1 MRVAGDRPRAAL
13 MTHGTGQGLSLHTS
27 VRDKI
32 KKSSAIRASQE
43 DALPRPLVTPG
54 AHSAAQAPEVA
65 RPPGCGAALSFL
77 PAGLGPGLQAQPL
90 TTIEDLE
97 VHGGKATPAVTV
109 RAQRG
114 WPCSCWVAPA
124 QDSWVCHPLPP
135 AAQEQRTRWWKPRA
149 ACPAPET

>member
-1 MRVAGDRPRAAL
+1 MRVAGDRPREAL
-13 MTHGTGQGLSLHTS
+13 MTHGTGRGLSLHTS

-43 DALPRPLVTPG
+43 DALPRPWVTPG
-54 AHSAAQAPEVA
+54 SGPGGGPASGLWGCPELSACRV
-65 RPPGCGAALSFL
+65 R
-77 PAGLGPGLQAQPL
+77 PGLQAQPL

-97 VHGGKATPAVTV
+97 AHGGKVTLAVTV

-124 QDSWVCHPLPP
+124 QDSWVCQPLPP